1 MAAAEGDTIVDDRLE
16 AIRARMQAL
25 EAEIDTLIEERRAR
39 FRYEVVK
46 RRAHFEESM
55 RRHHAKLKLG
65 LAGFL
70 RRSSLASVL
79 TAPFIYALIVPLA
92 LLDLMLCL
100 YQQTCFRAYRIPR
113 VRRADYV
120 VIDRHRLGYLNL
132 IERINCAYCGYA
144 NGLLAYAVEI
154 ASRTEQ
160 YWCPIKHAIRVAGAH
175 KRYAGFTDHG
185 DAEAYRA
192 QLDQLRGKLRQEER

>member
-1 MAAAEGDTIVDDRLE
+1 MDERLE
-16 AIRARMQAL
+16 ALRQRMSAL
-25 EAEIDTLIEERRAR
+25 EQEIDALIEERRAQ
-39 FRYEVVK
+39 FQYQIVK
-46 RRAHFEESM
+46 RRAHFEDSM

-65 LAGFL
+65 LAAFL
-70 RRSSLASVL
+70 RRSSWASIL

-92 LLDLMLCL
+92 LLDGLLWL

-132 IERINCAYCGYA
+132 IERLNCAYCGYA

-175 KRYAGFTDHG
+175 KRYSAFTDHG
-185 DAEAYRA
+185 DADTYRER
-192 QLDQLRGKLRQEER
+192 LSQLREKLRHEEAD